1 MAVNPSVLLYG
12 QENEEGECDRKC
24 ILEYSYNN
32 YRIIYDDKNM
42 KKS

>member
-12 QENEEGECDRKC
+12 QENGEGKC